1 MASTE
6 TWKSVMNAFDALH
19 QCCDEGK
26 VDINT
31 FPDARF
37 RQNFAW
43 FVDDT
48 DTAPFPHGWCLDKR
62 KDDPMLRKVD

>member
-1 MASTE
+1 
-6 TWKSVMNAFDALH
+6 MNAFDALH

-26 VDINT
+26 VDVNT

-48 DTAPFPHGWCLDKR
+48 DTALPSWLVLGQTQG
-62 KDDPMLRKVD
+62 